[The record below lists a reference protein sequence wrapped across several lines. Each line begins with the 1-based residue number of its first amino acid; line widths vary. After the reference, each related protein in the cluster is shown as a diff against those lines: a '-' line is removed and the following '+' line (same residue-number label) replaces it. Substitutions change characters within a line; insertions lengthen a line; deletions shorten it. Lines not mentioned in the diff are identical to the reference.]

1 MHTWTESE
9 WNRKL
14 INTGWATSKNVEPD
28 YFFKLEKFA
37 DATKLT
43 KLYSQ
48 ILHFYAISKLP
59 EIFFPSLAHPGGP
72 LLSLCNINHAPSWF
86 STLPACSF

>member
-1 MHTWTESE
+1 MHTWAESE

-14 INTGWATSKNVEPD
+14 INTGWAAFKNEEPD

-59 EIFFPSLAHPGGP
+59 ERLIFSFSG
-72 LLSLCNINHAPSWF
+72 PSWG
-86 STLPACSF
+86 SFNLLM